1 MYQRCAHGGSCA
13 SGLRYESQMTSLHG
27 QTALITGGGSGIG
40 LACATHLA
48 RDGAAVVLAGRTQQK
63 LTAAADLLRVGGAEV
78 HTVVCDVTDEAQVQ
92 AACELAATIGRFT
105 MVVANAGAGSAAP
118 LHLTTLDD
126 WNSVMATNLTGAF
139 LTIKHSAVHPARS
152 GGGAVVAISSIAAP
166 RTHRYMT
173 PYCVSKA
180 GLEMLVQQA
189 ADELGSVGIRA
200 NAVRPSLVPTDISVG
215 LTGSPD
221 IVADY
226 LDQMPLARLGTVD
239 DIANAVRFL
248 LGEESSWITGQC
260 ISTDGG
266 HHLRRGPNLTPLMEL
281 VMGADA
287 HPH

>member
-1 MYQRCAHGGSCA
+1 
-13 SGLRYESQMTSLHG
+13 MTSLSGHS
-27 QTALITGGGSGIG
+27 ALITGGGSGIG

-48 RDGAAVVLAGRTQQK
+48 RDGATVVLAGRTADK
-63 LTAAADLLRVGGAEV
+63 LAAAAAGLRAAGADV
-78 HTVVCDVTDEAQVQ
+78 HTVVCDVTDEGQVQ
-92 AACELAATIGRFT
+92 AACDQAAAFGRFS
-105 MVVANAGAGSAAP
+105 MVVANAGSGSAAP
-118 LHLTTLDD
+118 LHLTTLED
-126 WNSVMATNLTGAF
+126 WNSVLATNLTGAF
-139 LTIKHSAVHPARS
+139 LTIKHSAVHLARN
-152 GGGAVVAISSIAAP
+152 GGGAIVAISSIAAP

-239 DIANAVRFL
+239 DIASAVRFL
-248 LGEESSWITGQC
+248 LSEESSWITGQC

-266 HHLRRGPNLTPLMEL
+266 HHLRRGPIFTSFIEPVIGHDAL
-281 VMGADA
+281 VAKG
-287 HPH
+287 PVPTGQ

>member
-1 MYQRCAHGGSCA
+1 
-13 SGLRYESQMTSLHG
+13 MTNTSTLAG
-27 QTALITGGGSGIG
+27 QSALITGGGSGIG

-48 RDGAAVVLAGRTQQK
+48 RDGATVVLAGRSAEK
-63 LTAAADLLRVGGAEV
+63 LSSAAAGLRSAGADV
-78 HTVVCDVTDEAQVQ
+78 HTVVCDVTDESQVQ
-92 AACELAATIGRFT
+92 AACDQATAFGRFT
-105 MVVANAGAGSAAP
+105 MVVANAGSGSAAP

-139 LTIKHSAVHPARS
+139 LTIKHAAVHLARS
-152 GGGAVVAISSIAAP
+152 GGGAIVAISSIAAP

-200 NAVRPSLVPTDISVG
+200 NAVRPSLVPTEISVG
-215 LTGSPD
+215 LTGSPE

-266 HHLRRGPNLTPLMEL
+266 HHLRRGPNLTPLMEMVL
-281 VMGADA
+281 GDNA

>member
-1 MYQRCAHGGSCA
+1 MS
-13 SGLRYESQMTSLHG
+13 SLAG
-27 QTALITGGGSGIG
+27 QSALITGGGSGIG
-40 LACATHLA
+40 LACATRLT
-48 RDGAAVVLAGRTQQK
+48 RDGASVVLAARSAEK
-63 LTAAADLLRVGGAEV
+63 LDAAAGGLREAGATV
-78 HTVVCDVTDEAQVQ
+78 HTIVCDVTDEAQVH
-92 AACELAATIGRFT
+92 AACALASEVGRYT
-105 MVVANAGAGSAAP
+105 MVVANAGTGSAAP

-126 WNSVMATNLTGAF
+126 WNNVIGVNLTGAF
-139 LTIKHSAVHPARS
+139 LTIKHSAVHLARA
-152 GGGAVVAISSIAAP
+152 GGGAIVAISSIAAP

-215 LTGSPD
+215 LTGSPE

-226 LDQMPLARLGTVD
+226 LDQMPLGRLGTVD
-239 DIANAVRFL
+239 DIANSVRFL
-248 LGEESSWITGQC
+248 LGEESNWITGQC

-281 VMGADA
+281 IMGPDA

>member
-1 MYQRCAHGGSCA
+1 
-13 SGLRYESQMTSLHG
+13 MTRLDG
-27 QTALITGGGSGIG
+27 QSALITGGGSGIG

-48 RDGAAVVLAGRTQQK
+48 RDGATVVLAGRNADK
-63 LTAAADLLRVGGAEV
+63 LDAAAAGLATEGASV
-78 HTVVCDVTDEAQVQ
+78 RTVVCDVTDELQVQ
-92 AACELAATIGRFT
+92 AACGLANEAGRFT
-105 MVVANAGAGSAAP
+105 MVVDNAGTGSAAP

-126 WNSVMATNLTGAF
+126 WNHVMGANLTGAF
-139 LTIKHSAVHPARS
+139 LTIKHSAVHMARA
-152 GGGAVVAISSIAAP
+152 GGGAIVAISSIAAP

-189 ADELGSVGIRA
+189 ADELGAVGIRA

-239 DIANAVRFL
+239 DIANSVRFL

-266 HHLRRGPNLTPLMEL
+266 HHLRRGPNLTPLMEM

>member
-1 MYQRCAHGGSCA
+1 MS
-13 SGLRYESQMTSLHG
+13 SLAG
-27 QTALITGGGSGIG
+27 QSALVTGGGSGIG

-48 RDGAAVVLAGRTQQK
+48 RDGATVVLAARNADK
-63 LTAAADLLRVGGAEV
+63 LAAAADGLRSAGASV
-78 HTVVCDVTDEAQVQ
+78 HSVVCDVTDEAQVQ
-92 AACELAATIGRFT
+92 AACALTAEVGRFT

-126 WNSVMATNLTGAF
+126 WNKVMGVNLTGAF
-139 LTIKHSAVHPARS
+139 LTIKHSAVHLARA
-152 GGGAVVAISSIAAP
+152 GGGAIVAISSIAAP

-226 LDQMPLARLGTVD
+226 LDQMPLGRLGTVD
-239 DIANAVRFL
+239 DIANSVRFL

-281 VMGADA
+281 VMGPDA